1 MKAILFDFDGV
12 LVQSMEDH
20 YQGWRK
26 ALEKF
31 GIEMNPEVLYMME
44 GQGVKA
50 VAHELTRKYNLPVET
65 TPDIIKDKQDHYNK
79 IKKIR
84 FYPNLLEVLNWAK
97 EKQLKLGV
105 VTGGKRGRVMETLQS
120 FGLSE
125 YFQAIVTSD
134 DVGETKP
141 SPQPYSLAASIL
153 ETDPEECI
161 VIENAPLGIRSGKSA
176 GMKVIGLTT
185 TLNSHY
191 LKEADV
197 VVGDFKELLAAL
209 KRLF

>member
-20 YQGWRK
+20 FQGWRK

-31 GIEMNPEVLYMME
+31 GIDMNPEELYVME

-50 VAHELTRKYNLPVET
+50 VAHELTRKYNLPIEST
-65 TPDIIKDKQDHYNK
+65 SELIKDKQDYYNK

-84 FYPNLLEVLNWAK
+84 FYPNLLEVLNWAT
-97 EKQLKLGV
+97 EKNLKMGV
-105 VTGGKRGRVMETLQS
+105 VTGGTRDRVYETIQN
-120 FGLSE
+120 FGLDS
-125 YFQAIVTSD
+125 FFSAIVTSD
-134 DVGETKP
+134 DVSETKP
-141 SPQPYSLAASIL
+141 SPQPYLLAASL
-153 ETDPEECI
+153 LDTEPKDCI
-161 VIENAPLGIRSGKSA
+161 VIENAPLGIQSGKSA
-176 GMKVIGLTT
+176 GMQVIGLTT
-185 TLNSHY
+185 TLNSHH

-197 VVGDFKELLAAL
+197 VVGDFRELLAAL